1 MSGEATL
8 RGEPEVRVFE
18 DAGAASRAAAE
29 TIAAALI
36 EAVRARGRAD
46 WATTGGSTPAGI
58 YRELAIAPLRDAVPW
73 SSVHAW
79 WGDDRFVPRDHPLSN
94 VMPFDQILMSAA
106 ARAGLSGAG
115 ADAAE
120 VEVGM
125 EPGVWIPDENV
136 HAPQISSA
144 IARSTG
150 AGSVAMD
157 YEAQLRAAPLA
168 IADSGVP
175 IFDVLLVGIG
185 SDGHVLSVFPGSP
198 LFDGSAW
205 VSAVPAPEHIEPH
218 VARLTLHPGV
228 IEVAR
233 LPIVVAHGAGK
244 AAILASV
251 LAGDR
256 DVRKLPAQLARRAG
270 AIWFLDREAAAT
282 LPDALQG

>member
-1 MSGEATL
+1 MS
-8 RGEPEVRVFE
+8 GEPEVRVFE
-18 DAGAASRAAAE
+18 DAEATSRAAAE

-58 YRELAIAPLRDAVPW
+58 YRELAVAPLRDAVPW
-73 SSVHAW
+73 SAVHAW

-120 VEVGM
+120 VEVRM

-150 AGSVAMD
+150 AGSVAMRS
-157 YEAQLRAAPLA
+157 E
-168 IADSGVP
+168 
-175 IFDVLLVGIG
+175 
-185 SDGHVLSVFPGSP
+185 
-198 LFDGSAW
+198 
-205 VSAVPAPEHIEPH
+205 EHTSE
-218 VARLTLHPGV
+218 
-228 IEVAR
+228 
-233 LPIVVAHGAGK
+233 
-244 AAILASV
+244 
-251 LAGDR
+251 
-256 DVRKLPAQLARRAG
+256 
-270 AIWFLDREAAAT
+270 
-282 LPDALQG
+282 LQSH